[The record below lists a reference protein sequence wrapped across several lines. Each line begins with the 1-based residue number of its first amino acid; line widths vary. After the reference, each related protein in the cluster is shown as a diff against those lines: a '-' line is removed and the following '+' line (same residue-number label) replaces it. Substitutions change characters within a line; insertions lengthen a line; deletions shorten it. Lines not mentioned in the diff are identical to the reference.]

1 MTLRYVIPLPPVT
14 KKNSQR
20 ILYSRKNKRPFI
32 APSSAYVSYA
42 RDAKRYLVPR
52 PLKPIQSA
60 VSVRCVFYMP
70 TRRKADL
77 TNLLEAVDDILVE
90 RGILADD
97 SYSIIPSHDGSR
109 VMYDKHNPRTEI
121 YIDDYWEDE
130 FMYRFA
136 INDETFDEV
145 RDALDAM
152 LEHTIESMKGHN
164 SSEGQVTMK
173 LNITMDTDKIIE
185 DTGEVREITIPKF
198 RHTISSAVA
207 HKSSIGG
214 EVTAERELVWDKGN
228 MKWAMTDIGGEQ
240 ESFFGD
246 DE

>member
-1 MTLRYVIPLPPVT
+1 MMLRYVIPLPPVT

-109 VMYDKHNPRTEI
+109 VLYDKHNPRTEI

-136 INDETFDEV
+136 INDETF
-145 RDALDAM
+145 
-152 LEHTIESMKGHN
+152 
-164 SSEGQVTMK
+164 
-173 LNITMDTDKIIE
+173 TMDTDKIIE